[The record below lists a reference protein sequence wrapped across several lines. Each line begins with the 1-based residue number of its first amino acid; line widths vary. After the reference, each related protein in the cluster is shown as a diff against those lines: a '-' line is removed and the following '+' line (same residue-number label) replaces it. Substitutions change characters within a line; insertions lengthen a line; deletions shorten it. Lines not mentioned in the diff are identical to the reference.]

1 METAMGFFDSD
12 IVQKEAR
19 DFFEE
24 YQNLMRVGSD
34 YGKFDRA
41 GKQIFIEK
49 MEELLDRQRIMLKR
63 MELSDD
69 FMAQMAMQQMKDQL
83 GGFGMTPQQMFKQ
96 MESTLEVMKAQVH
109 D

>member
-1 METAMGFFDSD
+1 MGFFDSD

-24 YQNLMRVGSD
+24 YQELMRIGSNF
-34 YGKFDRA
+34 GKFDRT
-41 GKQIFIEK
+41 GKELFIEK

-69 FMAQMAMQQMKDQL
+69 FMAQMALEQMRTQL
-83 GGFGMTPQQMFKQ
+83 GNFGLTPQQMFSQ
-96 MESTLEVMKAQVH
+96 MEATLEHMKSQVQ
-109 D
+109 